1 MQILTVIKT
10 FYKYSTRGNIGLK
23 HTYSKEYTD
32 KLFILYTQYK
42 LFSVSHVSV
51 VPNFLGNIDWF
62 FLFQKNIKLKDK
74 HF

>member
-32 KLFILYTQYK
+32 INCLYYTHNISC
-42 LFSVSHVSV
+42 SV
-51 VPNFLGNIDWF
+51 
-62 FLFQKNIKLKDK
+62 
-74 HF
+74 